1 MFNGALYYF
10 AMCWRL
16 DKRFPVV
23 ILLKEILN
31 AVKTVMAVVLPKF
44 IIDALFTTQN
54 KEEAVRFLLIYAGTL
69 FAVSLITAVLNRSTI
84 ILKSI
89 SFQRFQADIGKK
101 LMQIDYERLE
111 TPEFLN
117 LKQKAEQYAYSGG
130 YGFAVI
136 LEDSVGLFG
145 KLLTFA
151 GLISVIAMLSPWL
164 VLAVIIIVALNSL
177 VFATTNKH
185 GIKYR
190 MEQSVQERRIGY
202 YSKKMEDFQYGK
214 EIRTYNLAPWFLEKY
229 NQQIKVLGKFYN
241 NIANTRFISG
251 AFNSFTFAV

>member
-1 MFNGALYYF
+1 MFKGALYYF
-10 AMCWRL
+10 VMCWRI

-31 AVKTVMAVVLPKF
+31 AIKTVMAVVLPKF

-54 KEEAVRFLLIYAGTL
+54 KEEAVKFLLIYAGTL
-69 FAVSLITAVLNRSTI
+69 FAISLITAVLNRSTI

-136 LEDSVGLFG
+136 LEDSIGLFG

-151 GLISVIAMLSPWL
+151 GLISVIAILSPWL
-164 VLAVIIIVALNSL
+164 VFAVIIIVALNSF
-177 VFATTNKH
+177 VFAKTNKY
-185 GIKYR
+185 GIK
-190 MEQSVQERRIGY
+190 
-202 YSKKMEDFQYGK
+202 
-214 EIRTYNLAPWFLEKY
+214 
-229 NQQIKVLGKFYN
+229 
-241 NIANTRFISG
+241 
-251 AFNSFTFAV
+251 